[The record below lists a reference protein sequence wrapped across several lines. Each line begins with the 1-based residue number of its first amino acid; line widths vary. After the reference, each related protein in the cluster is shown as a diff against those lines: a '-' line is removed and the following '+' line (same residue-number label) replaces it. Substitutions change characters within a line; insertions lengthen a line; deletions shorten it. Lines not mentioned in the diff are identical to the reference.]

1 MHSHFTPDP
10 RPLDPPEYWEDT
22 IPENLDE
29 DLDFRWFPWFP
40 DQIAL
45 DPRLY

>member
-1 MHSHFTPDP
+1 MPSHFTPDP
-10 RPLDPPEYWEDT
+10 RPIDPPDYWEDT

-29 DLDFRWFPWFP
+29 DIDSTWFP
-40 DQIAL
+40 DRIDL